1 MTQALHVIILAAGE
15 GKRMKS
21 RTPKVLQPI
30 AGRPM
35 LGHVVDTARALG
47 AAGIHVVY
55 GHGGDQVRAA
65 FAAAVERAQAMP
77 KSVYVSPEFA
87 EAEQRHI
94 FAQDWLCAGRADALK
109 EPGDYL
115 TMTISGEPVIILRDR
130 EGVLRGMSNVC
141 RHRMSTLLEGR
152 GNVRSIVCPYHA
164 WTYNLDGSLRG
175 APAMTLNESFCKEA
189 LGLPAIRCEVWQGWI
204 MVSLNPDAAAPAE
217 RLAEAAAL
225 IAPLDMTT
233 YTETFR
239 ETFRWATNWKVLAE
253 NFMESYHL
261 PVCHAGTIGGASDL
275 NKMECPE
282 GEEAF
287 NYHWIVKNDLVP
299 LALAHPSNTVLQ
311 GDDRRITWLL
321 AIYPALL
328 ITLTPGYFWYLSLTP
343 DGPGHVNVLFG
354 GGMSP
359 EWLADPQAETHL
371 AAVRALLDDVNVE
384 DKGCTEKVYRG
395 LCSGMGTPGPLSHL
409 ERPNY
414 EFAQYLAARIP
425 A

>member
-1 MTQALHVIILAAGE
+1 MTQHDPSLA
-15 GKRMKS
+15 
-21 RTPKVLQPI
+21 I
-30 AGRPM
+30 AE
-35 LGHVVDTARALG
+35 LRAN
-47 AAGIHVVY
+47 VSVP
-55 GHGGDQVRAA
+55 
-65 FAAAVERAQAMP
+65 FERARAMP
-77 KSVYVSPEFA
+77 KSVYTSPDFA
-87 EAEQRHI
+87 KAEEEHI
-94 FAQDWLCAGRADALK
+94 FAQEWLCAGRADALPN
-109 EPGDYL
+109 PGDYL

-175 APAMTLNESFCKEA
+175 APAMARNDAFCKEDVK
-189 LGLPAIRCEVWQGWI
+189 LPSVRVEDWQGWI
-204 MVSLNPDAAAPAE
+204 MVTLSPDAPPVAE
-217 RLAEAAAL
+217 RLAGVDRLVGHLPMAGYREV
-225 IAPLDMTT
+225 
-233 YTETFR
+233 FR
-239 ETFRWATNWKVLAE
+239 EEFRWDTNWKVLAE

-282 GEEAF
+282 GEAAF

-343 DGPGHVNVLFG
+343 DGPGSVRVLFG
-354 GGMSP
+354 GGMSA
-359 EWLADPQAETHL
+359 EWMADPGAEAHL
-371 AAVRALLDDVNVE
+371 ASVKALLDDVNVE
-384 DKGCTEKVYRG
+384 DKGCVEKVWQG
-395 LCSGMGTPGPLSHL
+395 LCAGMSSPGLLSHL

-414 EFAQYLAARIP
+414 DFARYIAS
-425 A
+425 